1 MHQNIYIFPF
11 INQRIW
17 YNWSLVGWF
26 IHSVLM
32 WPKSNLTHHQQPL
45 FLALVLIRCLTNPD
59 WLSSGFHTC
68 RDRVVQSKKKLQEK
82 SFFLQLS
89 RARPSVLC
97 ISWLCVT
104 PVSFFQPR
112 LSFSSLQLLL
122 NCCYPESFFPLVS
135 QWSGTQQPA
144 ALGRVSCPFC

>member
-68 RDRVVQSKKKLQEK
+68 RDRVVQSKEKLQEK
-82 SFFLQLS
+82 SFFCSCLELGPLCCVFLGSVSHQL
-89 RARPSVLC
+89 A
-97 ISWLCVT
+97 
-104 PVSFFQPR
+104 
-112 LSFSSLQLLL
+112 FSSLGSPSVPFS
-122 NCCYPESFFPLVS
+122 CCLTAAIQSHFFPLVS